1 MEEKGGQMTEQE
13 MPDKTQAEAD
23 AEEVTRRNVVQAR
36 ELLARKH
43 EQEQARGGEPP
54 LTDDPHIASGEN
66 PLVQE
71 AEGVRGSTGGIRNMG
86 GGRS

>member
-1 MEEKGGQMTEQE
+1 MAGKDTHRGDHT
-13 MPDKTQAEAD
+13 AEAD
-23 AEEVTRRNVVQAR
+23 EITRRNVEGAR

-43 EQEQARGGEPP
+43 QEETTRADEPP
-54 LTDDPHIASGEN
+54 LMDDPHDAGGN
-66 PLVQE
+66 QNQLVQE

>member
-1 MEEKGGQMTEQE
+1 MSEHEAPQ
-13 MPDKTQAEAD
+13 DVQAASD
-23 AEEVTRRNVVQAR
+23 AEEVTRRNVAQSR

-43 EQEQARGGEPP
+43 EQELARNQEAP

-86 GGRS
+86 GGRG

>member
-1 MEEKGGQMTEQE
+1 M
-13 MPDKTQAEAD
+13 AEREAPHNAQTADD
-23 AEEVTRRNVVQAR
+23 AEEVTRRNVAQAR

-43 EQEQARGGEPP
+43 EQELARNQEAP
-54 LTDDPHIASGEN
+54 LTDDPHVGSGEN